1 MELTEPQVWTL
12 IAVFAAIMI
21 GAITLLLRQNDR
33 IITSFR
39 NENAARFD
47 SLEARFDGFR
57 EGIDARFDGLRE
69 AVDARFDGLNG
80 ILEVKFDAIDARFD
94 AMDTKFTERLGSI
107 DRRLEDLDKEVANLA
122 TRFWKSS

>member
-21 GAITLLLRQNDR
+21 GAITALLRQNDR

-39 NENAARFD
+39 SENAARFD
-47 SLEARFDGFR
+47 GLK
-57 EGIDARFDGLRE
+57 EGLDARFDG
-69 AVDARFDGLNG
+69 
-80 ILEVKFDAIDARFD
+80 IDARFD
-94 AMDTKFTERLGSI
+94 AMDVKFTERLGSI